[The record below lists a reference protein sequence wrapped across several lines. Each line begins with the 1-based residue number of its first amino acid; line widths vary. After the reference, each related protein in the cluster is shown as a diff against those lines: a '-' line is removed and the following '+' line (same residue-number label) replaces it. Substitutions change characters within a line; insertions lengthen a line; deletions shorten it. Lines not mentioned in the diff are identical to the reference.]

1 MLAWAGRSQR
11 GRLGARRGGVLKGD
25 GSTQGEAQGARAEA
39 SRERKKSGLQLV
51 ASVVGDESLNR
62 DKCNH
67 LPRSVV
73 LSIP

>member
-1 MLAWAGRSQR
+1 MGA
-11 GRLGARRGGVLKGD
+11 LGVRHR
-25 GSTQGEAQGARAEA
+25 EPEAEA

-67 LPRSVV
+67 LPGSVV